1 MLSYSDPA
9 AAVEPEDP
17 DPVDPV
23 DVTGTVPEELDEDE
37 LEVPEVLLEPEL
49 SEDPELEDEPVVVLP
64 EESLVPVLLELASP
78 EAESPEVLV
87 APVTLAV
94 FEVADADTPLSE
106 TSM

>member
-9 AAVEPEDP
+9 AAVAPEDP

-23 DVTGTVPEELDEDE
+23 DVTGTVPEELDE
-37 LEVPEVLLEPEL
+37 PEVLEELLEPEL
-49 SEDPELEDEPVVVLP
+49 SEDPEPEDELVVVLP